1 MNRTII
7 LLLLFFSKTLLLSQ
21 GAASDTI
28 WNITNK
34 VSIKA
39 PKGIEI
45 DTHYACGPSCN
56 GIDSADAVLIHYD
69 LKWEDSLVNIYM
81 HSYYNHAAL
90 DLMEYARKIDQDS
103 TLSLAERS
111 NKVSKKMEDIYVD
124 FFGTIWDTATFLPIN
139 NKYYYIDTKG
149 HEFNRLKY
157 TRWFLGIKYHTYKI
171 RYKSYWKRHLLI
183 DSIVYHFSVEA
194 TEEVKEK
201 HREKKLEEI
210 KPIFD
215 NLIQN
220 IAIKEEKE
228 EIIHKKQK

>member
-1 MNRTII
+1 MKVIIII
-7 LLLLFFSKTLLLSQ
+7 LLLFFNQTLLLSQ
-21 GAASDTI
+21 VAASDTI

-45 DTHYACGPSCN
+45 QKRHACGPDCS
-56 GIDSADAVLIHYD
+56 GADSADAVLIHYN
-69 LKWEDSLVNIYM
+69 LKWEDSLTEIRIHCHYRNTT
-81 HSYYNHAAL
+81 L
-90 DLMEYARKIDQDS
+90 DLMEYAKKIDQDS

-111 NKVSKKMEDIYVD
+111 NKVSKKMEDTYVN
-124 FFGTIWDTATFLPIN
+124 FFGTIWDTVTFLPVN

-171 RYKSYWKRHLLI
+171 RYKSYWERYLLV
-183 DSIVYHFSVEA
+183 DSIVYHFGVWSN
-194 TEEVKEK
+194 EEVKEK